1 MTTRSSNK
9 PLLLLGGGAHAM
21 VVAEAAVAS
30 NIPLVGFLDDDADAN
45 LRNLAPHLGPLA
57 KLNDASPDANV
68 IIALG
73 DVALRAWVVKRLTRP
88 AAPIVHPSAVVS
100 PTAVLGAGVFVGPLA
115 VIHARARVGD
125 HAIINT
131 AAVIEHDCAIGINTH
146 VAPGSVLG
154 GAATVGPDTLLGLG
168 CRVLPGARVGARSVV
183 GAGSVVLHAVPD
195 NTTVVGVPAHERKR
209 SAF

>member
-1 MTTRSSNK
+1 
-9 PLLLLGGGAHAM
+9 M
-21 VVAEAAVAS
+21 VVAEAAIAAGFPV
-30 NIPLVGFLDDDADAN
+30 VGFLDDDSDAN
-45 LRNLAPHLGPLA
+45 LRELAPRLGPIS
-57 KLNDASPDANV
+57 KLNDTATEADV

-73 DVALRAWVVKRLTRP
+73 DVALRAWVVKRITRRS
-88 AAPIVHPSAVVS
+88 AAVVHPSAVVS
-100 PTAVLGAGVFVGPLA
+100 PTATLGGGVFVGPLA

-168 CRVLPGARVGARSVV
+168 CRVLPGARIGARAVV
-183 GAGSVVLHAVPD
+183 GAGSVVLHSVTD

>member
-1 MTTRSSNK
+1 MTKSPDIK

-21 VVAEAAVAS
+21 VVAEAAIAA
-30 NIPLVGFLDDDADAN
+30 NIPLAGFLDDDADAN
-45 LRNLAPHLGPLA
+45 LRNLAPHLGPIS
-57 KLNDASPDANV
+57 KLNDAAPEANT

-73 DVALRAWVVKRLTRP
+73 DVAIRAWVVKRLSRP
-88 AAPIVHPSAVVS
+88 STAVVHPSAVVS

-146 VAPGSVLG
+146 IAPGSVLG
-154 GAATVGPDTLLGLG
+154 GAATVGPDSLLGLG
-168 CRVLPGARVGARSVV
+168 CRVLPGARVGARAVV
-183 GAGSVVLHAVPD
+183 GAGSVVLHSVTD